1 MYMKLS
7 EAISVTALVM
17 LVMSCSVKEDR
28 GDCPCRLV
36 LDMGEVDTSVVK
48 YAELVL
54 TASDGFCMRDTL
66 VKGDFDAGYLVEVPR
81 GPVAVG
87 VYCGALGCV
96 DDEGNLEIDYGNEC
110 PYVYMHS
117 SLVQAEGETVAETVG
132 MRKNHCVVTLQVHS
146 DTCFPF
152 RMEAKGHVDGYDR
165 DGMPSEGDFM
175 YAMYADDA
183 GVCQFALPRQT
194 DQSLVLEVYDDTDII
209 RSFALGEYV
218 QASGYDWSEKNLK
231 DITVS
236 LDYALTRVVISVAD
250 WTEEYIFD
258 VVI

>member
-1 MYMKLS
+1 MKLS
-7 EAISVTALVM
+7 EAIVVTVAVALV
-17 LVMSCSVKEDR
+17 LSCSVKEDR

-66 VKGDFDAGYLVEVPR
+66 AKEEFEDGYIADVPR

-110 PYVYMHS
+110 PFVYMHS
-117 SLVQAEGETVAETVG
+117 SQVLAEGESVAENVS
-132 MRKNHCVVTLQVHS
+132 MRKNHCVVNLKIQS
-146 DTCFPF
+146 DGSFPF
-152 RMEAKGHVDGYDR
+152 RMEAKGNVDGYGS
-165 DGMPSEGDFM
+165 DGEPSEGDFM
-175 YAMYADDA
+175 YAMYADDG
-183 GVCQFALPRQT
+183 GVCQFTLPRQT
-194 DQSLVLEVYDDTDII
+194 DASLVLEVYDDTDVI

-218 QASGYDWSEKNLK
+218 EASGYDWEEDDLK

-236 LDYALTRVVISVAD
+236 LDYALTRIVISVAD

>member
-1 MYMKLS
+1 MKLS
-7 EAISVTALVM
+7 EAIVVTVLVALA
-17 LVMSCSVKEDR
+17 MSCSVKEDR

-66 VKGDFDAGYLVEVPR
+66 AKEEFEAEYLVDVPR

-110 PYVYMHS
+110 PFVYMHS
-117 SLVQAEGETVAETVG
+117 SLLLAEGEAVAENVG
-132 MRKNHCVVTLQVHS
+132 MRKNHCVVTLQVQS
-146 DTCFPF
+146 DAVFPF
-152 RMEAKGHVDGYDR
+152 RMEAKGRVDGYDS
-165 DGMPSEGDFM
+165 DGVPSEGDFM

-183 GVCQFALPRQT
+183 GVCQFTLPRQR
-194 DQSLVLEVYDDTDII
+194 DRSLVLEVYDDTDVI

-218 QASGYDWSEKNLK
+218 AASGYDWEEENLK

-258 VVI
+258 VVM